1 MTEGPLF
8 KAVMAMVEAGD
19 PNAEAYMMAELRRRL
34 EEPGAWADA
43 GTVLFRLGRWEECCT
58 CLEQAVAR
66 GQRGAETL
74 AALGFASYLAGS
86 FDRSAECFLTLLQED
101 PASGEAWRGL
111 GAAFA
116 ASGRYSEALKS
127 YEEAAR
133 YLSDAAAVGDRIWRL
148 KFQFGDWDAAWS
160 DFDALV
166 PGDIEARWQERHGC
180 RHRLWR
186 GEDLAGRDLVVF
198 SHGGHGDAIQ
208 HFRWVTPLLAAG
220 VERLTLLVRPAL
232 IGLLQDSPA
241 MQAAGPDR
249 LRILAEGE
257 TVEDRPGYFTWWEGL
272 ARRFDARP
280 GQALGEVAYLT
291 VPAERRIAWQERL
304 GATAGQRLI
313 GLSWAGS
320 PAMPE
325 DRWRSI
331 ALAQF
336 VPLFG
341 VPGLRFVAL
350 QKGPLPEEERAL
362 LQAHGVVDLSQ
373 AIGDFRDTAAA
384 VAALDRVIA
393 VDSAVAH
400 LSAALGIET
409 WLLNRASSE
418 WRWGWQREASFWYPR
433 LRIFNQATIG
443 DWSSVI
449 AAVGEALASE
459 PAPT

>member
-1 MTEGPLF
+1 VTEGPLF
-8 KAVMAMVEAGD
+8 KAVMAIVEAGD
-19 PNAEAYMMAELRRRL
+19 PTAEAYMMAELRRRV
-34 EEPGAWADA
+34 EDPSAWADA

-58 CLEQAVAR
+58 CLEQALVR

-86 FDRSAECFLTLLQED
+86 FHRSAECFLTLLQED

-116 ASGRYSEALKS
+116 ASGRYAEALKS

-133 YLSDAAAVGDRIWRL
+133 YLPDAAAIGDRIWRL
-148 KFQFGDWDAAWS
+148 KFQFGDWDAAWD

-166 PGDIEARWQERHGC
+166 PADIEARWQQRHGS

-186 GEDLAGRDLVVF
+186 GEDLAGQDLVVF

-220 VERLTLLVRPAL
+220 PARLTLLVRPAL
-232 IGLLQDSPA
+232 IGLLNESPA

-249 LRILAEGE
+249 LHILPEGA

-280 GQALGEVAYLT
+280 GKVLGESAYLA
-291 VPAERRIAWQERL
+291 VPDERRAAWRQRL
-304 GATAGQRLI
+304 GAVAGTTLI

-331 ALAQF
+331 PLDRF

-341 VPGLRFVAL
+341 RAGLRFVAL
-350 QKGPLPEEERAL
+350 QKGPLSEEERAL
-362 LQAHGVVDLSQ
+362 LQAHGVVDLSE
-373 AIGDFRDTAAA
+373 AIGDFTDTAAA
-384 VAALDRVIA
+384 VSVLDRVIA

-400 LSAALGIET
+400 LAGALGVET

-418 WRWGWQREASFWYPR
+418 WRWGWQHETSFWYPN
-433 LRIFNQATIG
+433 LRIVNQTVIG
-443 DWSSVI
+443 DWSGPI
-449 AAVGEALASE
+449 AAAGEALRPE
-459 PAPT
+459 